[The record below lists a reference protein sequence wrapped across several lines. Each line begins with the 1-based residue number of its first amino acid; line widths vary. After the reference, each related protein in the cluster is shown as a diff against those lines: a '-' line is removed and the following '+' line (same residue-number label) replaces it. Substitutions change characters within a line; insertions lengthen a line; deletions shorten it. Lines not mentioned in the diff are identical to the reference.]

1 VILSGVII
9 PANMAHVFLSRS
21 ISTRFRILVEIASR
35 QPSVQQKEVASQLG
49 ITVQAVS
56 EQIKDLI
63 TAGLVVFRGRGRYSV
78 TPQGVDWLLRSA
90 RELQEY
96 SDRVGRVVMD
106 ISVTAAIAAE
116 NLSEGQRV
124 ALEMRDG
131 LLYARSCVDSDPAK
145 ATVVTS
151 TEAGTDV
158 AVTNIEGV
166 IPLPAAKVVIVT
178 VPSIQNGG
186 SRRADIARLPGLVKG
201 AGLVAAAG
209 VEPLVALRSAGIEPH
224 CCWAAMEVVVEAA
237 SSGVPCVLV
246 CGDAELPRISGSLAE
261 AGLSFSTFDATAG

>member
-1 VILSGVII
+1 
-9 PANMAHVFLSRS
+9 MSRS

-56 EQIKDLI
+56 EQMKDLI

-106 ISVTAAIAAE
+106 ISFTAAIAAE
-116 NLSEGQRV
+116 KLCAGQSV
-124 ALEMRDG
+124 ALEMREG
-131 LLYARSCVDSDPAK
+131 LLYARSVGDADPAK
-145 ATVVTS
+145 ARVMADAD
-151 TEAGTDV
+151 AGTDV

-166 IPLPAAKVVIVT
+166 IPLSAAEVVVVT

-186 SRRADIARLPGLVKG
+186 SRGVDLWRLRERVQNARLI
-201 AGLVAAAG
+201 AAAG
-209 VEPLVALRSAGIEPH
+209 VESLISLRSAGIQPH
-224 CCWAAMEVVVEAA
+224 CSWAAMETVIEAA

-246 CGDAELPRISGSLAE
+246 CGDAELARVSGSLAE
-261 AGLSFSTFDATAG
+261 AGLSFSTFDATAN